1 MIIRLAD
8 WRAMRRAQELR
19 DALSSDPLVRNQA
32 RIRSLRA
39 MVDAEQRARFPTL
52 APVVWLDTGKFEAR
66 WRERDMMAFFDLA
79 ARRDGKHD

>member
-8 WRAMRRAQELR
+8 WRAMRRAQDLR

-39 MVDAEQRARFPTL
+39 MVEAERRARFPAP
-52 APVVWLDTGKFEAR
+52 APVVWLDTSRYEAR
-66 WRERDMMAFFDLA
+66 WRERQMLEYFDMV
-79 ARRDGKHD
+79 ARRDGDRD